1 MATITYTV
9 TVASGTNQYGTG
21 NKFYINGA
29 VSPDL
34 NLIEGNTYIFDQS
47 DSTNGAGGTHPLR
60 FSTTANGTHAGGTAY
75 TTGVTTTGTPGNA
88 GANTTITVATY
99 APTLYYYCSNHS
111 GMGATAFTPAAG
123 SISNQATFESTFTI
137 DEVIEDAYERCGV
150 QGITGYQLK
159 TARRSLN
166 ILFQEWGNRGLHYWE
181 VGNTNV
187 LLVQGQAEYTFYRS
201 TADGAS
207 STTAG
212 GTSTTSTYGL
222 ADILE
227 ASYRRN
233 YNNSDQSDAPLTKV
247 DRSTYTAFSNK
258 TAQGTPSQFW
268 VQRFIDKT
276 TMTLYQTPDSSAAG
290 NYVYINFVKRITD
303 AGAYDNVGDIP
314 NRFVPCMVSGLAF
327 YLSQKWAL
335 DRTQQLKLLYEDEL
349 SRALA
354 EDGSPTSAFIS
365 PKTYYPTAS

>member
-1 MATITYTV
+1 MAI
-9 TVASGTNQYGTG
+9 A
-21 NKFYINGA
+21 
-29 VSPDL
+29 
-34 NLIEGNTYIFDQS
+34 
-47 DSTNGAGGTHPLR
+47 
-60 FSTTANGTHAGGTAY
+60 TT
-75 TTGVTTTGTPGNA
+75 
-88 GANTTITVATY
+88 
-99 APTLYYYCSNHS
+99 
-111 GMGATAFTPAAG
+111 
-123 SISNQATFESTFTI
+123 ATFESTFSI

-150 QGITGYQLK
+150 QSVSGYQLK
-159 TARRSLN
+159 AARRSLN
-166 ILFQEWGNRGLHYWE
+166 ILFQEWGNRGIHYWE

-227 ASYRRN
+227 ASYRQN
-233 YNNSDQSDAPLTKV
+233 YNNSNQSDSPLTKV

-290 NYVYINFVKRITD
+290 NYIYINFVKRITD

-314 NRFVPCMVSGLAF
+314 NRFVPCMVSGLAY
-327 YLSQKWAL
+327 YLAQKWAL
-335 DRTQQLKLLYEDEL
+335 ERVQQLKLLYEDEL

>member
-21 NKFYINGA
+21 NKFYINGS

-47 DSTNGAGGTHPLR
+47 DSTNGTHFLA
-60 FSTTANGTHAGGTAY
+60 FSTSANNSPAAPY
-75 TTGVTTTGTPGNA
+75 TTGVTVTGTPGTD
-88 GANTTITVATY
+88 GKTTIVVATY
-99 APTLYYYCSNHS
+99 APTLYYYCTAHA

-123 SISNQATFESTFTI
+123 SISNQSTFESTFTI

-159 TARRSLN
+159 AARRSLN

-187 LLVQGQAEYTFYRS
+187 LLVQGQSEYTFYRS

-227 ASYRRN
+227 ASYRQN
-233 YNNSDQSDAPLTKV
+233 YNNTNQSDSPLTKV

-258 TAQGTPSQFW
+258 TALGTPSQFW
-268 VQRFIDKT
+268 VQRFIEKVT
-276 TMTLYQTPDSSAAG
+276 ITIYPLPNATAAS
-290 NYVYINFVKRITD
+290 NFLSVYYVKRIQD
-303 AGAYDNVGDIP
+303 AGAYTNASDTP
-314 NRFVPCMVSGLAF
+314 FRFIPCMISGLAY
-327 YLSQKWAL
+327 YLSMKFAPQ
-335 DRTQQLKLLYEDEL
+335 RTQEMKLLYEDEL
-349 SRALA
+349 ARALS
-354 EDGSPTSAFIS
+354 EDGSAASTYIT
-365 PKTYYPTAS
+365 PKTYYPNI